1 MHPTKKETLTSIY
14 PYIVIHFCLSLHHK
28 GMGGT
33 IRYSGI
39 IIRQEYLQ
47 LQLHILF
54 IQSDPQSKPA
64 SSQMVFSK
72 MVILKFG
79 QLIVFAFAR

>member
-1 MHPTKKETLTSIY
+1 
-14 PYIVIHFCLSLHHK
+14 
-28 GMGGT
+28 MGGT

-47 LQLHILF
+47 LQLLILF

-64 SSQMVFSK
+64 SSQMVFS

-79 QLIVFAFAR
+79 WPLEQLIVFAFTR